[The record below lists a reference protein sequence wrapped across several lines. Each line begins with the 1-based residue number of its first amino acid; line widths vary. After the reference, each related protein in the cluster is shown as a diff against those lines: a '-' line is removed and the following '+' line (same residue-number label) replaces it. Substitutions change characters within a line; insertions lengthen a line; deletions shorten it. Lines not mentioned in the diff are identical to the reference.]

1 MPTPLDVLQTSVA
14 RLRSIVEPLDDD
26 AITAPAYP
34 SEWSIAQVVSHLGSA
49 AIIFGRRLDDGL
61 AGRET
66 PDDFAPTVWAEW
78 DAKSPRAMV
87 DDGLAADA
95 ALLARLEGLDDA
107 ERAQVSFSMG
117 PLLFDFEGFVGL
129 RVNEHVVHTWDVE
142 VALDPTVVLPG
153 EATDLLV
160 DQLGLVAGFTAR
172 PAGEPG
178 TTIVDTTEPARR
190 FAVTVA
196 DDGATFSGVVA
207 ADAQH
212 AAATADLALP
222 AESMCRLVYGRLD
235 PDHTP
240 AGVDDGP
247 VLARLRAVFPGA

>member
-142 VALDPTVVLPG
+142 VALDPTAVLPA
-153 EATDLLV
+153 EATALLV
-160 DQLGLVAGFTAR
+160 DQLGLIAGFTAR

-178 TTIVDTTEPARR
+178 SIVVDTTDPARR
-190 FAVTVA
+190 FAITVA
-196 DDGATFSGVVA
+196 EDGATFAGVVDADQRSAAA
-207 ADAQH
+207 AD
-212 AAATADLALP
+212 LVLP
-222 AESMCRLVYGRLD
+222 AEALCRLVYGRLD

-247 VLARLRAVFPGA
+247 VLDRLRAVFPGA